1 MNHIVIKGRISATP
15 EIKTTQNGNKVCTFS
30 VAVDRPYSKNKET
43 DFFRCN
49 AWRGTAEFI
58 EKYFGKGQEILIDGA
73 MISNTY
79 TAKDGSQRTSWD
91 VQVNNV
97 EFCGSKSSSSES
109 SETKKPAKA
118 SKAATDDE
126 PESDDDEPESD
137 DDEDLPF

>member
-30 VAVDRPYSKNKET
+30 VAVNRPYSKDKET
-43 DFFRCN
+43 DFFRCT

-58 EKYFGKGQEILIDGA
+58 EKYFEKGQEILIDGA

-79 TAKDGSQRTSWD
+79 EGKDGSKRTSWD
-91 VQVNNV
+91 VQVNSV
-97 EFCGSKSSSSES
+97 EFCGNKGTSGES
-109 SETKKPAKA
+109 SGAKKSTKESKP
-118 SKAATDDE
+118 SKAVTN
-126 PESDDDEPESD
+126 DEPESD

>member
-79 TAKDGSQRTSWD
+79 TEVHFG
-91 VQVNNV
+91 
-97 EFCGSKSSSSES
+97 
-109 SETKKPAKA
+109 
-118 SKAATDDE
+118 
-126 PESDDDEPESD
+126 
-137 DDEDLPF
+137 

>member
-118 SKAATDDE
+118 SKSATDDE
-126 PESDDDEPESD
+126 PESDDDEHESD

>member
-1 MNHIVIKGRISATP
+1 MNHIVIKGRISAIP

>member
-91 VQVNNV
+91 VQVKNV

>member
-58 EKYFGKGQEILIDGA
+58 EKYFGKGQEILIDGT

>member
-97 EFCGSKSSSSES
+97 EFCGSKRSSSES

-126 PESDDDEPESD
+126 HESDDDEHESD

>member
-91 VQVNNV
+91 VQVNSV
-97 EFCGSKSSSSES
+97 EFCGSKSSSGES
-109 SETKKPAKA
+109 SETKKPAKTSKP

-126 PESDDDEPESD
+126 PESDDDE
-137 DDEDLPF
+137 DLPF

>member
-30 VAVDRPYSKNKET
+30 VAVDRPYSKNKGT

>member
-79 TAKDGSQRTSWD
+79 TAKDGSRRTSWD

>member
-15 EIKTTQNGNKVCTFS
+15 EI
-30 VAVDRPYSKNKET
+30 AVDRPYSKNKET

-126 PESDDDEPESD
+126 PESDDDE
-137 DDEDLPF
+137 DLPF

>member
-43 DFFRCN
+43 DFFCCN

>member
-1 MNHIVIKGRISATP
+1 
-15 EIKTTQNGNKVCTFS
+15 
-30 VAVDRPYSKNKET
+30 
-43 DFFRCN
+43 
-49 AWRGTAEFI
+49 
-58 EKYFGKGQEILIDGA
+58 

-126 PESDDDEPESD
+126 PESDDDE
-137 DDEDLPF
+137 DLPF

>member
-126 PESDDDEPESD
+126 PESDDDDPESD

>member
-97 EFCGSKSSSSES
+97 EFCGSKSRYSES
-109 SETKKPAKA
+109 GETKKPAKA

>member
-126 PESDDDEPESD
+126 PEPDDDEPEPD

>member
-58 EKYFGKGQEILIDGA
+58 EKCFGKGQEILIDGA

>member
-126 PESDDDEPESD
+126 PESDDDEHESD

>member
-109 SETKKPAKA
+109 SETKKPTKA

-126 PESDDDEPESD
+126 PEPDDDEPEPD